1 MTSKK
6 KGKSAKNE
14 IAIFCYKSMP
24 VRTVEVDGDTWFVA
38 KDVCDILE
46 LANSRMAV
54 QELDE
59 DEKGVSKTDTPG
71 GVQEMTIISEA
82 GLYTLL
88 MRSNKPEAKPFRR
101 WVTHEVLPS
110 IRKTG
115 SYSIPNAS
123 KQGKTCRMSR
133 KVIDAAEKICQK
145 AFACQSQED
154 FRDTIALDN
163 VFKNSYGK
171 SALEMAGISL
181 AVKDERKLYEEWDSD
196 GCHLFTREVKYAY
209 TWEHSLLP
217 PLPEGD
223 LHMWYED
230 REAK

>member
-1 MTSKK
+1 MSKSKK
-6 KGKSAKNE
+6 DKSAKTE

-24 VRTVEVDGDTWFVA
+24 VRTVEVDDDTWFVA

-46 LANSRMAV
+46 LSNSRMAV

-71 GVQEMTIISEA
+71 GIQDMTIISEA

-88 MRSNKPEAKPFRR
+88 MRSNKPEARPFRR
-101 WVTHEVLPS
+101 WVTHDVLPS

-115 SYSIPNAS
+115 SYALPCTKKEETSRIPPEAFE
-123 KQGKTCRMSR
+123 
-133 KVIDAAEKICQK
+133 AAEKIHEK
-145 AFACQSQED
+145 AFASQSEED
-154 FRDTIALDN
+154 FRNTIALDN
-163 VFKNSYGK
+163 VFKAAYGK

-181 AVKDERKLYEEWDSD
+181 GVKNEHALHEEWDSD
-196 GCHLFTREVKYAY
+196 GCHLYTHETTHAY
-209 TWEHSLLP
+209 TWEYNLLP
-217 PLPEGD
+217 PLPEND
-223 LHMWYED
+223 LYMWYED